1 MNCPNKICKQEI
13 PDDSCF
19 CDQCGVH
26 LLRCDK
32 CGFIGTG
39 KHCGKCGGLMSA
51 IQPPADTSSTP
62 TGKTPSTP
70 APSNE
75 TPTGKTPSA
84 PTPSAPK
91 ASAPATP
98 TSSVPTSTTPSSTA
112 TVVVSLPADKIILC
126 HTDGWQIE
134 IANGDVLGRT
144 NGPHVTALGKFPVI
158 SSNHAKVTR
167 VNNEWFITDLN
178 STNKTFV
185 NGAKLEPNIPVKI
198 KQNDVVVLANVTFTV
213 REM

>member
-1 MNCPNKICKQEI
+1 LICPNKICKQEI

-39 KHCGKCGGLMSA
+39 KFCGNCSGPMSA
-51 IQPPADTSSTP
+51 IQPPASTSS
-62 TGKTPSTP
+62 
-70 APSNE
+70 A
-75 TPTGKTPSA
+75 PTGKTPSA
-84 PTPSAPK
+84 PAPSAP
-91 ASAPATP
+91 ASATPSPSAPATSAP
-98 TSSVPTSTTPSSTA
+98 APAAPSSAA
-112 TVVVSLPADKIILC
+112 TVVVSLPAEKIILC
-126 HTDGWQIE
+126 HTDGWNIQ

-144 NGPHVTALGKFPVI
+144 NGPHATALGKFPVI

-167 VNNEWFITDLN
+167 LNNEWFITDLN

-185 NGAKLEPNIPVKI
+185 NGAKLEPNVPVKI

-213 REM
+213 REA